1 VFVLRTGQ
9 LAQQARRLAAYLDT
23 LAERWIGYSLPPA
36 GRVIEAS
43 DWAPDERDTYCPR
56 CGDSVGPGEATDSG
70 CGSCRDRPA
79 LTPDGVVR
87 LGPYSGELRDWIIGI
102 KYGRRWAEMA
112 ELLGRALGRAVRQAD
127 LIDIERAIVVPA
139 PMPWQRRMYRGI
151 DHARTIASGVARQL
165 HAPSLNVLARANG
178 PPQVS
183 LSAGERARA
192 GSRGLRRRRRIGG
205 WPLNGLHL
213 VLVDDVR
220 TTGASLKAAARLLR
234 PLKPEKVIGA
244 VLAVSDDRAR
254 RERAAQGVPKGAVEA
269 G

>member
-1 VFVLRTGQ
+1 M
-9 LAQQARRLAAYLDT
+9 RLGELHIPVHRLTAYLDA

-36 GRVIEAS
+36 RRVVEES
-43 DWAPDERDTYCPR
+43 DFSPDERAAYCHR
-56 CGDSVGPGEATDSG
+56 CGDSVGPGEATQSG
-70 CGSCRDRPA
+70 CGSCRDQPA

-112 ELLGRALGRAVRQAD
+112 ELLGRTLGRAVRQAD

-165 HAPSLNVLARANG
+165 HAPSLDILARANG
-178 PPQVS
+178 PLQVS
-183 LSAGERARA
+183 LSVSERARA

-205 WPLNGLHL
+205 WPVKGLHL

-234 PLKPEKVIGA
+234 PLKPDRVIGA